1 MALAAVS
8 LDDKY
13 KQQQGIVLLTGIQAL
28 TRLPLMQA
36 QLDKQHGLNTAG
48 FISGYR
54 GSPLG
59 SFDKALWEAKDH
71 LAEHKIEFIPGINE
85 DLGATA
91 VWGSQQP
98 QLFPDAR
105 YQGVFGLWYGKGP
118 GVDRTGDVFK
128 HANAAGSSQYG
139 GVLAVAGDD
148 HACKSSTLPHQSDYA
163 FIDAMMPV
171 LYPANA
177 QEIIEYGLY
186 GWALSRYSGCWV
198 GFKCLG
204 EVMDSSMRVDI
215 GLNNFQ
221 IMLPTDFT
229 LPAGGLNIRWPDP
242 PPEQESRLHQFKLPA
257 AQAFVRANQLD
268 RPIWRT
274 STSKIGIITAG
285 KSYLD
290 VIQALSDLGITESI
304 AKQIGLTIYKA
315 AVVWPLEPMQIKQF
329 ASGLNKLII
338 IEEKRPLLE
347 NQIKQLLYELPDKAR
362 PTIIGKANPEQ
373 PPLLPS
379 TLELSVSQITQ
390 VLAQQLLTDISSPLL
405 RQSLNIEQQ
414 LKQLNEKQQA
424 LAEPK
429 QRLSR
434 TPHFCSGC
442 PHNSSTKVPEGS
454 RAMAGIG
461 CHYMVTWMDRNTD
474 TFTQMGGEG
483 VTWIGQAPFSN
494 TKHVFQNLGDGTYFH
509 SGILAIRACVAAKV
523 NITFKILYNDAVAM
537 TGGQSVDGQLSIQQ
551 ITQQV
556 YAEGVRK
563 VVVVSDNPNQINIQQ
578 GFAPNA
584 TLHHRDELDELQ
596 KQLREYAGTS
606 VLIYQQTCAAEKR
619 RRRKRKE
626 FIDPP
631 HRLMINPEVCEGCGD
646 CSEQS
651 NCLSIV
657 PKETVFGRKRM
668 IDQSA
673 CNKDYTC
680 SKGFCPSF
688 VSIIGGRIRQ
698 KKADLQPDLPNS
710 QPKLPSSKVPYN
722 ILITGVGGT
731 GVVTISAIL
740 AMAAHIAG
748 KGVTTLDQ
756 TGLAQKFGAVTSHV
770 RIADEQQSL
779 ATARIPTNSV
789 NLLLACDLMVANS
802 DDALDKLSATLTHA
816 VVNTQQ
822 SMPGTFARNPDLAFP
837 NQAMLATL
845 AQYTQQHFTV
855 AAQQLATA
863 LLGDAIA
870 TNLFMIG
877 YAWQQ
882 GLIPLP
888 ERAIMRAIE
897 LNGVAVSFNQA
908 AFIWGRKAAENLTAV
923 EQQVS
928 SAPQQAIKKT
938 NEKSLD
944 DIINQ
949 YTTLLTAYQNA
960 AYANRYQQLIK
971 KVAAKE
977 HKKCQGQ
984 EQLAKAV
991 AENYGKL
998 LAYKDEYE
1006 VARLYSDNYFWELIN
1021 QQFEGSYKVAFHL
1034 APPLLSKR
1042 NPATGLP
1049 EKRQFGPWLKPI
1061 MKGLAKLKWLRNTP
1075 FDPFGYSADRKLEK
1089 MLISNY
1095 EEDIELILEKL
1106 NLFNY
1111 DIAIQIAKL
1120 PSKIKGFGHIKEKSY
1135 QQVHQEFEE
1144 LLKHFRSRTQASPVK
1159 FITVQP

>member
-1 MALAAVS
+1 MALTAVT

-13 KQQQGIVLLTGIQAL
+13 TQQQGMVLLTGIQAL

-36 QLDKQHGLNTAG
+36 QLDKQQGLNTAG

-59 SFDKALWEAKDH
+59 GFDKSLWEAKEL
-71 LAEHKIEFIPGINE
+71 LAEHNIEFIPGINE

-128 HANAAGSSQYG
+128 HANAAGSSQHG

-171 LYPANA
+171 LYPANV
-177 QEIIEYGLY
+177 QEVIEYGLY

-221 IMLPTDFT
+221 IILPSDFT
-229 LPAGGLNIRWPDP
+229 LPSGGLNIRWPDL
-242 PPEQESRLHQFKLPA
+242 PPEQEARLHQYKLPA

-268 RPIWRT
+268 RSIWRT
-274 STSKIGIITAG
+274 ENSKIGIITAG

-290 VIQALSDLGITESI
+290 VIQAISDLGINETI
-304 AKQIGLTIYKA
+304 AKQIGLAIYKV
-315 AVVWPLEPMQIKQF
+315 AVVWPLEPTQLNQF
-329 ASGLNKLII
+329 AKGLDKLIV

-347 NQIKQLLYELPDKAR
+347 NQIKQLLYELPDNIK
-362 PTIIGKANPEQ
+362 PEIIGKTNTNQ
-373 PPLLPS
+373 PLLPS
-379 TLELSVSQITQ
+379 TLELKVSQITQ
-390 VLAQQLLTDISSPLL
+390 ALAQQIITSIPSPLL
-405 RQSLNIEQQ
+405 KQKLNIEQR
-414 LKQLNEKQQA
+414 LKQLTEKQQA

-442 PHNSSTKVPEGS
+442 PHNVSTKVPDGS
-454 RAMAGIG
+454 RAIAGIG
-461 CHYMVTWMDRNTD
+461 CHYMVTWMDRQTD

-523 NITFKILYNDAVAM
+523 NITFKVLYNDAVAM
-537 TGGQSVDGQLSIQQ
+537 TGGQSVDGQLSVQQ

-563 VVVVSDNPNQINIQQ
+563 IVVVSDNPNQINIQQ
-578 GFAPNA
+578 GFAPNV
-584 TLHHRDELDELQ
+584 TLHHREELDVLQ
-596 KQLREYAGTS
+596 KQLREYTGTS
-606 VLIYQQTCAAEKR
+606 VLVYQQTCATEKR
-619 RRRKRKE
+619 RRHKRKA
-626 FIDPP
+626 FIDSPR
-631 HRLMINPEVCEGCGD
+631 RLMINPDVCEGCGD

-657 PKETVFGRKRM
+657 PKETPFGRKRM

-688 VSIIGGRIRQ
+688 VSIIGGQTR
-698 KKADLQPDLPNS
+698 KKQAELQPDLPSN
-710 QPKLPSSKVPYN
+710 QPKIPGCKVPYN

-756 TGLAQKFGAVTSHV
+756 TGLAQKFGAVSSHV
-770 RIADEQQSL
+770 RIADEQQAL
-779 ATARIPTNSV
+779 ACAQIPATSV

-802 DDALDKLSATLTHA
+802 DDALDKLSALHTQA
-816 VVNTQQ
+816 VINTQQ
-822 SMPGTFARNPDLAFP
+822 SMPGSFAKNPNLVFP
-837 NQAMLATL
+837 GEDMLSTL
-845 AQYTQQHFTV
+845 EQYTQQQF
-855 AAQQLATA
+855 AIPAQQLATA

-870 TNLFMIG
+870 TNLFMVG

-897 LNGVAVSFNQA
+897 LNGVAVDFNQT
-908 AFIWGRKAAENLTAV
+908 AFIWGRKAAENLATV
-923 EQQVS
+923 QQHA
-928 SAPQQAIKKT
+928 SATPQQQIIKNQEEGLSEIIEKYKT
-938 NEKSLD
+938 H
-944 DIINQ
+944 
-949 YTTLLTAYQNA
+949 LTAYQNKT
-960 AYANRYQQLIK
+960 YANQYEQLIN
-971 KVAAKE
+971 KVATKE
-977 HKKCQGQ
+977 HEKCKGQ

-1006 VARLYSDNYFWELIN
+1006 VARLYSDNHFWKLID
-1021 QQFEGSYKVAFHL
+1021 QQFEGNYKVAFHL

-1049 EKRQFGPWLKPI
+1049 EKRQFGPWLKPL
-1061 MKGLAKLKWLRNTP
+1061 MKGLAQLKWLRNTP
-1075 FDPFGYSADRKLEK
+1075 FDPFSYTSDRKLEK
-1089 MLISNY
+1089 MLINNY
-1095 EEDIELILEKL
+1095 EEDIALILEKL

-1111 DIAIQIAKL
+1111 EIAIQIAKL
-1120 PSKIKGFGHIKEKSY
+1120 PSKIKGFGHIKEQSY

-1144 LLKHFRSRTQASPVK
+1144 LLKHFRSRTQASPAQ